1 MRLKVYLKDILAN
14 FKKIIMLL
22 VILVLF
28 DCSSTNTFIKD
39 GVIWQSQGKVFENNY
54 KTGSNKL
61 LRNERF
67 NPSII
72 KDS

>member
-1 MRLKVYLKDILAN
+1 
-14 FKKIIMLL
+14 MLL

-28 DCSSTNTFIKD
+28 DCSPTKTFLKD

-67 NPSII
+67 KPPII